1 MYEFYY
7 NFLKKKCK
15 YVKLLYTDT
24 DSLIL
29 EITDENLDD
38 IMFENKQFLFQLFIL
53 KIVNIIG
60 VILKKHQ
67 AKWKMNM
74 VEHLL

>member
-60 VILKKHQ
+60 VILKKYQ
-67 AKWKMNM
+67 EK
-74 VEHLL
+74 

>member
-1 MYEFYY
+1 M
-7 NFLKKKCK
+7 
-15 YVKLLYTDT
+15 DT
-24 DSLIL
+24 DSFIL

-60 VILKKHQ
+60 VILKKYQ
-67 AKWKMNM
+67 EK
-74 VEHLL
+74 